1 MCNTAFTFKI
11 KTWLQHCYEIVV
23 SSNDAVNAVYG
34 IDVSK
39 NYLQMTPHRTIT
51 DGNSLTVNI
60 FMTCIWEPVT
70 F

>member
-1 MCNTAFTFKI
+1 MR
-11 KTWLQHCYEIVV
+11 YME
-23 SSNDAVNAVYG
+23 

-70 F
+70 FWRTKVIIRIWIITTIEPLEGYL